1 MSKIRSE
8 SSVHFGDLVPAG
20 ATRFALPCQAVQELR
35 QWHHQGW
42 EEIICTLETF
52 PPPFPKYL
60 ITFANMVLVTGAT
73 GLVGSHLVL
82 HLLENGDD
90 VSAIYRS
97 EKSIEKTRSIF
108 QLYKK
113 EELFE
118 RIHWIKADINDIPSL
133 EIAFQDIDY
142 VYHCAA
148 FISFEPTD
156 EEKIRK
162 VNIEGTANIV
172 NFCLAKNVKKL
183 CHVSSIAALGD
194 LPARDIRKEEQKPL
208 LITEETDWNPEK
220 PHSDYAI
227 SKYGAEMEIWRGQQ
241 EGLEVVVVN
250 PGVIFGIGDWNEG
263 SGKIFTTVAKEYK
276 YYTKGSTGFVAVTDI
291 VKIMCLLM
299 KSEISGERYILVA
312 ENIIFQDL
320 INTIAE
326 SLEVKKPTVY
336 AKKWMTEIAWR
347 LDWFRSHLLFSKR
360 KLSKAVARSLHTTDV
375 YSNEKIKQKL
385 GIEFTSVKTYIK
397 EIAKYYKA

>member
-1 MSKIRSE
+1 
-8 SSVHFGDLVPAG
+8 
-20 ATRFALPCQAVQELR
+20 
-35 QWHHQGW
+35 
-42 EEIICTLETF
+42 
-52 PPPFPKYL
+52 
-60 ITFANMVLVTGAT
+60 MVLVTGAT

-97 EKSIEKTRSIF
+97 EKSIEKTKSLF
-108 QLYKK
+108 KLYHK
-113 EELFE
+113 ESFFDK
-118 RIHWIKADINDIPSL
+118 IHWIQADINDIPSL
-133 EIAFQDIDY
+133 EIAFQNIDY

-172 NFCLAKNVKKL
+172 NFCIDKGVKKL
-183 CHVSSIAALGD
+183 CYVSSIAALGD
-194 LPARDIRKEEQKPL
+194 LPKQDPRPDQQNF
-208 LITEETDWNPEK
+208 ITEKTDWNPEK

-250 PGVIFGIGDWNEG
+250 PGVIFGPGFWNEG
-263 SGKIFTTVAKEYK
+263 SGKIFTTVAKENK
-276 YYTKGSTGFVAVTDI
+276 YYTKGSSGFIAVTD
-291 VKIMCLLM
+291 VVSIMSLLM
-299 KSEISGERYILVA
+299 KSGISGERYILTA
-312 ENIIFQDL
+312 ENLVFQEL
-320 INTIAE
+320 LAVIAE
-326 SLEVKKPTVY
+326 SLKARKPTSY

-347 LDWFRSHLLFSKR
+347 LDWFRAHLFFSKR

-375 YSNEKIKQKL
+375 YSNEKIKEEL
-385 GIEFTSVKTYIK
+385 GFDFIPVKDYIR
-397 EIAKYYKA
+397 EIAKYYEA

>member
-1 MSKIRSE
+1 
-8 SSVHFGDLVPAG
+8 
-20 ATRFALPCQAVQELR
+20 
-35 QWHHQGW
+35 
-42 EEIICTLETF
+42 
-52 PPPFPKYL
+52 
-60 ITFANMVLVTGAT
+60 MVLVTGAT

-82 HLLENGDD
+82 HLLENGDN

-97 EKSIEKTRSIF
+97 EKSIEKTKSLF
-108 QLYKK
+108 ELYKK
-113 EELFE
+113 TELFPK
-118 RIHWIKADINDIPSL
+118 INWIQADINEIPSL
-133 EIAFQDIDY
+133 EIAFQNIEY

-162 VNIEGTANIV
+162 INIEGTANIV

-183 CHVSSIAALGD
+183 CYVSSIAALGD
-194 LPARDIRKEEQKPL
+194 LPEHEQI
-208 LITEETDWNPEK
+208 ITEETDWNPEK

-276 YYTKGSTGFVAVTDI
+276 YYTKGSTGFIAVTD
-291 VKIMCLLM
+291 VVRIMILLM
-299 KSEISGERYILVA
+299 KSTVSGERYVLVA

-320 INTIAE
+320 IDTIAE
-326 SLEVKKPTVY
+326 SLKVKKPTDY

-347 LDWFRSHLLFSKR
+347 LDWFRAHLLFSKR

-375 YSNEKIKQKL
+375 YSNEKIKQEL
-385 GIEFTSVKTYIK
+385 GFEFTAIKPFVK
-397 EIAKYYKA
+397 EIARYYKG

>member
-1 MSKIRSE
+1 
-8 SSVHFGDLVPAG
+8 
-20 ATRFALPCQAVQELR
+20 
-35 QWHHQGW
+35 
-42 EEIICTLETF
+42 
-52 PPPFPKYL
+52 
-60 ITFANMVLVTGAT
+60 MVLVTGAT

-97 EKSIEKTRSIF
+97 EKSIEKTKSLF
-108 QLYKK
+108 ELYQK
-113 EELFE
+113 EELFAK
-118 RIHWIKADINDIPSL
+118 INWIQADINDIPSL
-133 EIAFQDIDY
+133 EIAFQNIEY

-162 VNIEGTANIV
+162 INIEGTANIV

-183 CHVSSIAALGD
+183 CYVSSIAALGD
-194 LPARDIRKEEQKPL
+194 LPEHEKI
-208 LITEETDWNPEK
+208 ITEETDWNPEK

-250 PGVIFGIGDWNEG
+250 PGVIFGIGDWNQG

-276 YYTKGSTGFVAVTDI
+276 YYTKGSTGFIAITD
-291 VKIMCLLM
+291 VVEIMSLLM
-299 KSEISGERYILVA
+299 KSAISGERYVLVA

-320 INTIAE
+320 IDTIAE
-326 SLEVKKPTVY
+326 SLKVKKPTAY

-347 LDWFRSHLLFSKR
+347 LDWFRAYLFFSKR
-360 KLSKAVARSLHTTDV
+360 KLSKAVARSLHSTDL
-375 YSNEKIKQKL
+375 YSNKKIMQEL
-385 GIEFTSVKTYIK
+385 GFEFTPIKPFIK
-397 EIAKYYKA
+397 EIARYYKD